1 MKVLL
6 INGSPRQNGNTHAAL
21 AEAAKVLEAEGIE
34 AQLEWIGKAPIRGC
48 IGCGKC
54 KEKGENRCIFNDD
67 RCNALIEKAAEADGY
82 LIGSPVYYA
91 GANGTL
97 ISLLDRMFY
106 AGGSLMR
113 FKPGAGIAVARRAG
127 TTLTIDQIN
136 KYFQIN
142 CMPVAPSTYWPM
154 VHGRAEGE
162 AVADAEGM
170 RAVRNLARNLAWMMR
185 SFKAAQA
192 EGIEHPDPE
201 AGPTTNFIRED
212 LLGE

>member
-6 INGSPRQNGNTHAAL
+6 INGSPRANGNTHAAL
-21 AEAAKVLEAEGIE
+21 AEAARTLEAEGIE
-34 AQLEWIGKAPIRGC
+34 AQIEWIGNGGIRGC

-54 KEKGENRCIFNDD
+54 KEKGDDRCIFDDD
-67 RCNALIEKAAEADGY
+67 RCNALIEKAADADGY
-82 LIGSPVYYA
+82 LVGSPVYYA
-91 GANGTL
+91 GANGSL

-113 FKPGAGIAVARRAG
+113 FKPAAGLACARRAG

-142 CMPVAPSTYWPM
+142 CMPVASSTYWPM

-162 AVADAEGM
+162 AQADAEGM
-170 RAVRNLARNLAWMMR
+170 RAVRNLARNLAWMMK
-185 SFKAAQA
+185 SFAAARAAGIDHPEA
-192 EGIEHPDPE
+192 EG
-201 AGPTTNFIRED
+201 GPMTSFVRQD

>member
-6 INGSPRQNGNTHAAL
+6 INGSPRANGNTQAAL
-21 AEAAKVLEAEGIE
+21 AEAARTLEAEGIE
-34 AQLEWIGKAPIRGC
+34 AQIEWIGNGGIRGC

-54 KEKGENRCIFNDD
+54 KEKGDDRCIFDDD
-67 RCNALIEKAAEADGY
+67 RCNALIEKAADANGY
-82 LIGSPVYYA
+82 LVGSPVYYA
-91 GANGTL
+91 GANGSL

-113 FKPGAGIAVARRAG
+113 FKPAAGLACARRAG

-142 CMPVAPSTYWPM
+142 CMPVASSTYWPM
-154 VHGRAEGE
+154 VHGRVEGE
-162 AVADAEGM
+162 AQADAEGM
-170 RAVRNLARNLAWMMR
+170 RAVRNLARNLAWMLK
-185 SFKAAQA
+185 SFEAARAAGIGHPEA
-192 EGIEHPDPE
+192 EG
-201 AGPTTNFIRED
+201 GPMTSFVRQD

>member
-54 KEKGENRCIFNDD
+54 KEKGESRCIFNDD

-97 ISLLDRMFY
+97 ISLLDRMF
-106 AGGSLMR
+106 
-113 FKPGAGIAVARRAG
+113 
-127 TTLTIDQIN
+127 
-136 KYFQIN
+136 
-142 CMPVAPSTYWPM
+142 
-154 VHGRAEGE
+154 
-162 AVADAEGM
+162 
-170 RAVRNLARNLAWMMR
+170 
-185 SFKAAQA
+185 
-192 EGIEHPDPE
+192 
-201 AGPTTNFIRED
+201 
-212 LLGE
+212 